1 MLILELGFILV
12 VGLVISLLLEKIKIP
27 GLTGLIIFGILISS
41 IVSPELKNISPILR
55 QIALIII
62 LTRSGLSLNIN
73 NLKKVGLQAILM
85 CFIPATFEIVGT
97 LIGGYY
103 LLHLSIVESL
113 LLGAALAAVS
123 PAVISPRMINYINNK
138 LGTNKNIPE
147 LILAGSSV
155 DDIFCII
162 LFYVFLGLVQNN
174 SFDYLSIIQIP
185 TSIILGVLVGLI
197 IGFILIYIF
206 KHIKLNNVSS
216 TIIILGL
223 SFILVAT
230 EELLKPYI
238 KISMLLSVMVIGMV
252 LLIKDKDKAKELS
265 NSYNNLW
272 NIFQILLFVLVGA
285 AVDFSTLSNVGYI
298 ILTLVIGL
306 SFRVLGVLISI
317 SMTKLNYKEKIFV
330 ILAYLPKATVQASI
344 GGIALSVGLNCGGIV
359 LAVSVISILITAPI
373 GALLLDNLSNKL
385 LTKEEIIASGDE

>member
-27 GLTGLIIFGILISS
+27 GLTGLIVFGILISS

-73 NLKKVGLQAILM
+73 NLKKVGLPAILM
-85 CFIPATFEIVGT
+85 CFIPATFEIIGT

-103 LLHLSIVESL
+103 LLHLSITESL
-113 LLGAALAAVS
+113 LLGTALAAVS

-155 DDIFCII
+155 DDIYCII

-197 IGFILIYIF
+197 IGFILVYIF
-206 KHIKLNNVSS
+206 KYTKLNYVSS

-223 SFILVAT
+223 SFILVAS

-272 NIFQILLFVLVGA
+272 SIFQIFLFVLVGV
-285 AVDFSTLSNVGYI
+285 AVDFSTISNVGYI

-344 GGIALSVGLNCGGIV
+344 GGIALSVGLNCGGVV
-359 LAVSVISILITAPI
+359 LAASVISILITAPI

-385 LTKEEIIASGDE
+385 LTKEEIITSEDK

>member
-27 GLTGLIIFGILISS
+27 GLTGLIVFGILISS

-73 NLKKVGLQAILM
+73 NLKKVGLPAILM
-85 CFIPATFEIVGT
+85 CFIPATFEIIGT

-103 LLHLSIVESL
+103 LLHLSITESL
-113 LLGAALAAVS
+113 LLGTALAAVS

-155 DDIFCII
+155 DDIYCII

-197 IGFILIYIF
+197 IGFILVYIF
-206 KHIKLNNVSS
+206 KYTKLNYVSS

-223 SFILVAT
+223 SFILVAS

-272 NIFQILLFVLVGA
+272 SIFQIFLFVLVGV

-344 GGIALSVGLNCGGIV
+344 GGIALSVGLNCGGVV
-359 LAVSVISILITAPI
+359 LAASVISILITAPI

-385 LTKEEIIASGDE
+385 LTKEEIITSEDK

>member
-27 GLTGLIIFGILISS
+27 GLTGLIVFGILISS

-73 NLKKVGLQAILM
+73 NLIKVGLPAILM
-85 CFIPATFEIVGT
+85 CFIPATFEIIGT

-103 LLHLSIVESL
+103 LLHLSITESL

-174 SFDYLSIIQIP
+174 SFDYLAIIQIP

-197 IGFILIYIF
+197 IGFILVYIF
-206 KHIKLNNVSS
+206 KYIKLNNISS

-223 SFILVAT
+223 SFILVAS

-272 NIFQILLFVLVGA
+272 SIFQIFLFVLVGV
-285 AVDFSTLSNVGYI
+285 AVDFSTISNVGYI

-317 SMTKLNYKEKIFV
+317 SMTKLNYKEKIFA

-344 GGIALSVGLNCGGIV
+344 GGIALSVGLNCGGVV
-359 LAVSVISILITAPI
+359 LAASVISILITAPI

-385 LTKEEIIASGDE
+385 LTKEEIVISGDE

>member
-41 IVSPELKNISPILR
+41 IVSPELKNISSILR

-73 NLKKVGLQAILM
+73 NLKKVGLPAILM

-103 LLHLSIVESL
+103 LLHLSITESL

-155 DDIFCII
+155 DDIYCII

-197 IGFILIYIF
+197 IGFILVYIF
-206 KHIKLNNVSS
+206 KYTKLNYVSS

-223 SFILVAT
+223 SFILVAS

-272 NIFQILLFVLVGA
+272 SIFQIFLFVLVGV

-359 LAVSVISILITAPI
+359 LAASVISILITAPI

-385 LTKEEIIASGDE
+385 LTKEEIITSEDK

>member
-1 MLILELGFILV
+1 MIV
-12 VGLVISLLLEKIKIP
+12 
-27 GLTGLIIFGILISS
+27 FGILISS

-73 NLKKVGLQAILM
+73 NLKKVGLPAILM
-85 CFIPATFEIVGT
+85 CFIPATFEIIGT

-103 LLHLSIVESL
+103 LLHLSITESL
-113 LLGAALAAVS
+113 LLGTALAAVS

-155 DDIFCII
+155 DDIYCII

-197 IGFILIYIF
+197 IGFILVYIF
-206 KHIKLNNVSS
+206 KYTKLNYVSS

-223 SFILVAT
+223 SFILVAS

-272 NIFQILLFVLVGA
+272 SIFQIFLFVLVGV
-285 AVDFSTLSNVGYI
+285 AVDFSTISNVGYI

-344 GGIALSVGLNCGGIV
+344 GGIALSVGLNCGGVV
-359 LAVSVISILITAPI
+359 LAASVISILITAPI

-385 LTKEEIIASGDE
+385 LTKEEIITSEDK

>member
-55 QIALIII
+55 QIDLIII

-103 LLHLSIVESL
+103 LLHLSIAESL

-223 SFILVAT
+223 SFILVAS

-272 NIFQILLFVLVGA
+272 SIFQIFLFVLVGV

-344 GGIALSVGLNCGGIV
+344 GGIALSVGLNCGGVV
-359 LAVSVISILITAPI
+359 LAASVISILITAPI

-385 LTKEEIIASGDE
+385 LTKEEIITSEDK

>member
-55 QIALIII
+55 QIDLIII

-103 LLHLSIVESL
+103 LLHLSIAESL

-223 SFILVAT
+223 SFILVAS

-272 NIFQILLFVLVGA
+272 SIFQIFLFVLVGV

-385 LTKEEIIASGDE
+385 LTKEEIITSEDK